1 MKLENIRHAPEQI
14 AAYRRAGYW
23 TETTTVDVLERHACE
38 QPDRLA
44 LADGRQR
51 LSYAAYAQRSRRLAK
66 HFIKLG
72 LTSDDVIALQL
83 PNWTEFAIVVNAAM
97 LAGIPFCQ
105 VHSDFRAR
113 EIEFVLRYTGAA
125 VFICPVAFR
134 RFDYLTMVGE
144 LRPALP
150 GLRHVMAVGSDV
162 PDGVFDLRA
171 YLDRAYLDKAGLD
184 QDGPDQDGPR
194 EVPDAV
200 LHARRPHG
208 DDLARVAFTSGTTG
222 DPKAVLHL
230 HNTTNSA
237 VRFANRGHGITRD
250 SVVLVFLPA
259 GMNWGLL
266 NVLQALEAGCALI
279 MLDVFDAVGA
289 MQLIERERVTYFCCA
304 PAHLVAMLNSP
315 ELERFDLGSLQTV
328 VTGGASCPIEVIRAF
343 RTHLRGDLLE
353 LYGMLETG
361 FQSWTRPTDDV
372 AAVCGTCGPAI
383 PEVQSKILDEHD
395 RECAPGA
402 AGEILLRGPSVTIG
416 YYNNADANA
425 PSFTADGWFRTGD
438 LGTFDADGLLR
449 IVGRRKEMIIRG
461 GANIYPRE
469 IEEVL
474 YQHPDI
480 MDAAVIGIPD
490 ARLGERTCACVVPR
504 AGRTL
509 GFDDVVGFLRPKI
522 ATYKLPEVVEVLS
535 EMPRTPTGKIQKAP
549 LRAMILRK
557 LQSGQESA
565 AQGTGLHTP
574 LPSLVD
580 PSPNLGPLRGPSP
593 QGEGERR

>member
-1 MKLENIRHAPEQI
+1 MQIDSIRHAPGQI
-14 AAYRRAGYW
+14 EAYRRAGHW
-23 TETTTVDVLERHACE
+23 TDTTTVDLLERHVRE
-38 QPDRLA
+38 QPDALA
-44 LADGRQR
+44 LADSRTR
-51 LSYAAYAQRSRRLAK
+51 LDYAAYATRARRLAS

-72 LTSDDVIALQL
+72 LTGNDVIALQL
-83 PNWTEFAIVVNAAM
+83 PNWTEFAVVVNAAM
-97 LAGIPFCQ
+97 IAGIPFCQ

-125 VFICPVAFR
+125 VFICPVTFR
-134 RFDYLTMVGE
+134 RFDYLAMVRE

-150 GLRHVMAVGSDV
+150 GLRHVMAVGAAV
-162 PDGVFDLRA
+162 PDDAFDLRA
-171 YLDRAYLDKAGLD
+171 YLDGDAPL
-184 QDGPDQDGPR
+184 
-194 EVPDAV
+194 EVSDAT
-200 LHARRPHG
+200 LHARRPLG
-208 DDLARVAFTSGTTG
+208 DDLCRVAFTSGTTG

-259 GMNWGLL
+259 GMNWGLI
-266 NVLQALEAGCALI
+266 NVLQGLEAGCALI
-279 MLDVFDAVGA
+279 MLDIFDAVTA
-289 MQLIERERVTYFCCA
+289 MRLIERERVSYFCCA
-304 PAHLVAMLNSP
+304 PAHLIAMLNSP
-315 ELERFDLGSLQTV
+315 ELERFDLSSLQTV

-343 RTHLRGDLLE
+343 RTHLRGNLLE

-361 FQSWTRPTDDV
+361 FQSWTRPTDDPE
-372 AAVCGTCGPAI
+372 AVCGTCGPAI

-395 RECAPGA
+395 QECPPGA
-402 AGEILLRGPSVTIG
+402 VGEILSRGPSVTIG
-416 YYNNADANA
+416 YYNNPDANA
-425 PSFTADGWFRTGD
+425 RSFTEGGWFRTGD
-438 LGTFDADGLLR
+438 LGTFDANGLLR

-509 GFDDVVGFLRPKI
+509 DFDAVVGFLRPKI
-522 ATYKLPEVVEVLS
+522 ATYKLPEVVEVLPDL
-535 EMPRTPTGKIQKAP
+535 PRTPTGKIQKEP

-557 LQSGQESA
+557 LQPGPA
-565 AQGTGLHTP
+565 AAREP
-574 LPSLVD
+574 AA
-580 PSPNLGPLRGPSP
+580 
-593 QGEGERR
+593 

>member
-1 MKLENIRHAPEQI
+1 VKVDSIRHAPEQI
-14 AAYRRAGYW
+14 EAYRRAGHW
-23 TETTTVDVLERHACE
+23 TDSTTVDLLERHARE
-38 QPDRLA
+38 HPNALA
-44 LADGRQR
+44 LADSRTR
-51 LSYAAYAQRSRRLAK
+51 LTYATYAQRARRLAGQ
-66 HFIKLG
+66 FIKLG

-83 PNWTEFAIVVNAAM
+83 PNWTEFAIVANAAM
-97 LAGIPFCQ
+97 IAGIPFCQ

-125 VFICPVAFR
+125 VFICPTSFR
-134 RFDYLTMVGE
+134 RFDYLAMVRD

-150 GLRHVMAVGSDV
+150 ALRHIMAVGSDV

-171 YLDRAYLDKAGLD
+171 WLDS
-184 QDGPDQDGPR
+184 DGKP
-194 EVPDAV
+194 EAPDAT
-200 LHARRPHG
+200 LRARRPQGSAMRWPISAKPNMILNARRPHG
-208 DDLARVAFTSGTTG
+208 DDLVRVAFTSGTTG

-250 SVVLVFLPA
+250 SVILVFLPV
-259 GMNWGLL
+259 GLNWGLI

-279 MLDVFDAVGA
+279 MLDQFDAATA
-289 MQLIERERVTYFCCA
+289 MRMIERERVTYFCCA
-304 PAHLVAMLNSP
+304 PAHLIAMLNSA

-343 RTHLRGDLLE
+343 RAHLRGHLIE

-361 FQSWTRPTDDV
+361 FQSWTHPTDDPE
-372 AAVCGTCGPAI
+372 AVCGTCGPAI

-395 RECAPGA
+395 HECPPDAV
-402 AGEILLRGPSVTIG
+402 GEILSRGPSVTIG

-425 PSFTADGWFRTGD
+425 RSFTEGGWFRTGD
-438 LGTFDADGLLR
+438 LGTLDANGLLR

-504 AGRTL
+504 PGRTL
-509 GFDDVVGFLRPKI
+509 DFETVVGFLRPKI
-522 ATYKLPEVVEVLS
+522 ATYKLPEVVEILPDL
-535 EMPRTPTGKIQKAP
+535 PRTPTGKIQKDP

-557 LQSGQESA
+557 LQ
-565 AQGTGLHTP
+565 P
-574 LPSLVD
+574 D
-580 PSPNLGPLRGPSP
+580 PT
-593 QGEGERR
+593 QAVKATTA